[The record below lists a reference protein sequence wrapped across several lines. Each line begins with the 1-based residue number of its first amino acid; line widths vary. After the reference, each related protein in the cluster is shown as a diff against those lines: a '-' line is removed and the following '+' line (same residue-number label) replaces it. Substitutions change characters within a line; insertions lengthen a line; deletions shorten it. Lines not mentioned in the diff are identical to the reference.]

1 MASNIEDYALLGDGH
16 AAALVARNGSI
27 DWMCWPRFDSDTCF
41 AALLGHADNGRWQIA
56 PVQEP
61 TDVTRRYRDST
72 LILETRF
79 RTATGTATL
88 VDFMPMR
95 AECPQLIRMVFGEAG
110 NVEFDMQLAA
120 RFDYGRAVPAVRRRD
135 DGSGLSITCGPNTLT
150 LHSSAA
156 LRDEAGS
163 VLGRFGVAAGE
174 CVSFVLNYSD
184 TRDRQPICNDAQ
196 RQVSITTTFWETW
209 SAQADTQG
217 PYEDALNRSLITLKA
232 LIYEPGGGIVAAP
245 TASLPEQLGGSRN
258 WDYRFCWLRDASLTL
273 LALLRGGY
281 RDEARRWRDWLVRAV
296 AGAPSQ
302 LQILYTIDGAR
313 HVNEWECPWLD
324 GYEGAK
330 PVRFGNGAVDQ
341 LQLDVFGEVMNA
353 LYLSRRAGLGPDGAA
368 WTLED
373 ELVEHLAQVWQQP
386 DQGIWESRGKPQ
398 HYTVSKVMAWVAVDR
413 AIRSAAQFHQDSPV
427 REWEQL
433 RDRIHADVCCHAFR
447 TDLNSFTQVYGG
459 SELDAS
465 LLLLPLVGFISP
477 HDPRMQGT
485 VTAIEQHL
493 MTDGLVF
500 RYRSGHADD
509 GLGEGEGAFLACS
522 FWLADNLFLQGKRDQ
537 AQALF
542 ERLLGLRN
550 DVGLLSE
557 EYDVQSRRLVGNFPQ
572 GFSHIALVNTGLTLT
587 RGHARAGATG
597 NTVNANSREQ
607 DMLQR

>member
-61 TDVTRRYRDST
+61 TDVTRRYRGST

-110 NVEFDMQLAA
+110 TVEFDMQLAA
-120 RFDYGRAVPAVRRRD
+120 RFDYGRAVPAIRRRD
-135 DGSGLSITCGPNTLT
+135 DGNGLSIMCGSNRLT
-150 LHSSAA
+150 LHTSAS

-184 TRDRQPICNDAQ
+184 TRDRQPVCSAAQ
-196 RQVSITTTFWETW
+196 RQLSLTTAFWETW
-209 SAQADTQG
+209 SAQADTEG

-245 TASLPEQLGGSRN
+245 TASLPEHLGGSRN

-281 RDEARRWRDWLVRAV
+281 PDEARRWRDWLVRSV

-313 HVNEWECPWLD
+313 HVTEWACPWLD
-324 GYEGAK
+324 GYQGAK
-330 PVRFGNGAVDQ
+330 PVRFGNDAVGQ

-368 WTLED
+368 WTLEG
-373 ELVEHLAQVWQQP
+373 ELVEHLAQVWHQP

-413 AIRSAAQFHQDSPV
+413 AIRSAAQFRQDAPV

-433 RDRIHADVCCHAFR
+433 RDRIHADVFCHAFR
-447 TDLNSFTQVYGG
+447 TDLNAFTQVYGG

-485 VTAIEQHL
+485 VAAIEQHL
-493 MTDGLVF
+493 VTDGLVY
-500 RYRSGHADD
+500 RYRAEHAED
-509 GLGEGEGAFLACS
+509 GLGQGEGAFLACS
-522 FWLADNLFLQGKRDQ
+522 FWLADNLFLQGKHDQ
-537 AQALF
+537 ARALF

-557 EYDVQSRRLVGNFPQ
+557 EYDVHSARLVGNFPQ
-572 GFSHIALVNTGLTLT
+572 AFSHIGLVNTGLTLT
-587 RGHARAGATG
+587 RGHVRAGASG
-597 NTVNANSREQ
+597 NITNASGDE
-607 DMLQR
+607 

>member
-61 TDVTRRYRDST
+61 TDVTRRYRGST

-110 NVEFDMQLAA
+110 TVEFDMQLAA
-120 RFDYGRAVPAVRRRD
+120 RFDYGRAVPAIRRRD
-135 DGSGLSITCGPNTLT
+135 DGNGLSIMCGSNRLT
-150 LHSSAA
+150 LHTSAS

-184 TRDRQPICNDAQ
+184 TRDRQPVCSAAQ
-196 RQVSITTTFWETW
+196 RQLSLTTAFWETW
-209 SAQADTQG
+209 SAQADTEG

-245 TASLPEQLGGSRN
+245 TASLPEHLGGSRN

-281 RDEARRWRDWLVRAV
+281 PDEARRWRDWLVRSV

-313 HVNEWECPWLD
+313 HVTEWACPWLD
-324 GYEGAK
+324 GYQGAK
-330 PVRFGNGAVDQ
+330 PVRFGNDAVGQ

-368 WTLED
+368 WTLEG
-373 ELVEHLAQVWQQP
+373 ELVEHLAQVWHQP

-413 AIRSAAQFHQDSPV
+413 AIRSAAQFRQDAPV

-433 RDRIHADVCCHAFR
+433 RDRIHADVFCHAFR
-447 TDLNSFTQVYGG
+447 TDLNAFTQVYGG

-485 VTAIEQHL
+485 VAAIEQHL
-493 MTDGLVF
+493 VTDGLVY
-500 RYRSGHADD
+500 RYRAEHAED
-509 GLGEGEGAFLACS
+509 GLGQGEGAFLACS
-522 FWLADNLFLQGKRDQ
+522 FWLADNLFLQGKHDQ
-537 AQALF
+537 ARALF

-557 EYDVQSRRLVGNFPQ
+557 EYDVHSARLVGNFPQ
-572 GFSHIALVNTGLTLT
+572 AFSHIGLVNTGLTLT
-587 RGHARAGATG
+587 RGHVRAGASG
-597 NTVNANSREQ
+597 NITNANGDE
-607 DMLQR
+607 

>member
-56 PVQEP
+56 PVHECA
-61 TDVTRRYRDST
+61 DITRRYRGST

-79 RTATGTATL
+79 STAAGIATL
-88 VDFMPMR
+88 VDFMPLR
-95 AECPQLIRMVFGEAG
+95 AECPQLIRMVFGESG
-110 NVEFDMQLAA
+110 SVEFDMQLAV
-120 RFDYGRAVPAVRRRD
+120 RFDYGRAVPAIRRLD
-135 DGSGLSITCGPNTLT
+135 DATGLSIMCGSNNLT
-150 LHSSAA
+150 LRTAAA
-156 LRDEAGS
+156 LRDKAGS
-163 VLGRFGVAAGE
+163 VMGRFPVAAGE
-174 CVSFVLNYSD
+174 CVSFVLTYSD
-184 TRDRQPICNDAQ
+184 SRDEAPACKDAHRQL
-196 RQVSITTTFWETW
+196 SITTTFWETW
-209 SAQADTQG
+209 SADADTQG

-232 LIYEPGGGIVAAP
+232 LIYQPTGAIVAAP
-245 TASLPEQLGGSRN
+245 TASLPEHLRGARN

-281 RDEARRWRDWLVRAV
+281 PDEARRWRDWLVCSV

-302 LQILYTIDGAR
+302 LQILYTIDGVR

-324 GYEGAK
+324 GYQGAK
-330 PVRFGNGAVDQ
+330 PVRFGNGAVGQ

-353 LYLSRRAGLGPDGAA
+353 LYLSRQAGLGPDGAA
-368 WTLED
+368 WTLEG
-373 ELVEHLAQVWQQP
+373 ELVQHLAQVWQQP

-413 AIRSAAQFHQDSPV
+413 AIRSAAQFREDAPV

-433 RDRIHADVCCHAFR
+433 RDRIHADICRHAFR
-447 TDLNSFTQVYGG
+447 SDLNSFTQRYGG

-477 HDPRMQGT
+477 QDPRMQGT
-485 VTAIEQHL
+485 VAAIEQHL

-500 RYRSGHADD
+500 RYRTEHADD

-537 AQALF
+537 ARALF
-542 ERLLGLRN
+542 ERLLSLRN

-557 EYDVQSRRLVGNFPQ
+557 EYDVRSRRLVGNFPQ
-572 GFSHIALVNTGLTLT
+572 AFSHIALVNTGLTIA
-587 RGHARAGATG
+587 RGHARAGAGG
-597 NTVNANSREQ
+597 NVANPDGEV
-607 DMLQR
+607 

>member
-41 AALLGHADNGRWQIA
+41 AALLGHADNGRWQITPA
-56 PVQEP
+56 QES
-61 TDVTRRYRDST
+61 TDVTRRYRGST

-110 NVEFDMQLAA
+110 SIEFDMQLAA
-120 RFDYGRAVPAVRRRD
+120 RFDYGRAIPAIRRRD
-135 DGSGLSITCGPNTLT
+135 DGNGLSIMCGPNKLT
-150 LHSSAA
+150 LHTSAA

-184 TRDRQPICNDAQ
+184 TRDIQPACNDAQ
-196 RQVSITTTFWETW
+196 RQLSITTAFWEAW

-232 LIYEPGGGIVAAP
+232 LIYEPGGAIVAAP
-245 TASLPEQLGGSRN
+245 TASLPEHLGGSRN

-281 RDEARRWRDWLVRAV
+281 PDEARRWRDWLVRSV

-313 HVNEWECPWLD
+313 HVTEWACPWLD
-324 GYEGAK
+324 GYQGAK
-330 PVRFGNGAVDQ
+330 PVRFGNGAVGQ

-413 AIRSAAQFHQDSPV
+413 AIRSAAQFHQDAPV

-447 TDLNSFTQVYGG
+447 TGLNSFTQVYGG

-485 VTAIEQHL
+485 VAAIEQHL

-500 RYRSGHADD
+500 RYRPEHADD

-537 AQALF
+537 ARALF

-557 EYDVQSRRLVGNFPQ
+557 EYDVRSRRLVGNFPQ
-572 GFSHIALVNTGLTLT
+572 AFSHIALVNTGLTLI
-587 RGHARAGATG
+587 RDHARAGANG
-597 NTVNANSREQ
+597 NIVNANGDDRITSQ
-607 DMLQR
+607 Q